1 VRGGRIVG
9 LVLAGILALGV
20 IGLVVLPRVGSHDR
34 TLTVV
39 RALASSE
46 KQPFLTDPDVTAEL
60 ARAGYRLQVD
70 TAGSREIA
78 TSRDLSGYDLAFPA
92 DSPQAD
98 RIKRDRKITK
108 SYVPFFSPMAI
119 ATFKPIA
126 GLLTTAGVVRQDGG
140 TPLFDIKAY
149 LGLVKAGTRWSQLPG
164 NTAYRTD
171 KSVLISSTDVRTSNS
186 AALYLAIASYV
197 ANGDNVVT
205 ETATADTMAD
215 RLAPLFLK
223 QGYLDASTLDPFN
236 DFLTIGMGKTPM
248 VMIYE
253 AQFAAHALA
262 PDGSI
267 TGDMVLL
274 YPSPT
279 SYAKHTVVPL
289 TDRGDAVGRLLTT
302 DPELQHLAVRF
313 GFRTSDAAY
322 LRRIAA
328 ERGAPPPAQIVNV
341 VEPPSQEISE
351 RMISRIEARY

>member
-34 TLTVV
+34 ALTVV
-39 RALASSE
+39 RALVSSE
-46 KQPFLTDPDVTAEL
+46 KQPLLTDPDVTAEL

-78 TSRDLSGYDLAFPA
+78 TSRDLGGYDLAFPA
-92 DSPQAD
+92 DSTQAD
-98 RIKRDRKITK
+98 RIKRDKKITR

-119 ATFKPIA
+119 ATFRPIA
-126 GLLTTAGVVRQDGG
+126 DLLTAAGVVRHG
-140 TPLFDIKAY
+140 TSLFDMKAY
-149 LGLVKAGTRWSQLPG
+149 LGLVNAETRWSQLPG

-197 ANGDNVVT
+197 ANGDNVVS
-205 ETATADTMAD
+205 TAADADTIAD

-223 QGYLDASTLDPFN
+223 QGYLDASTLDPFG
-236 DFLTIGMGKTPM
+236 DFLSIGIGKTPM

-253 AQFAAHALA
+253 AQFAARALA
-262 PDGSI
+262 KDGSI
-267 TGDMVLL
+267 TGEMVLL

-279 SYAKHTVVPL
+279 IYAKHTVVPL
-289 TDRGDAVGRLLTT
+289 TDRGDAVGRLLSTN
-302 DPELQHLAVRF
+302 PVLQHLAVRF

-322 LRRIAA
+322 LRSSAA
-328 ERGAPPPAQIVNV
+328 ARGVPPPAQIVNV
-341 VEPPSQEISE
+341 VEPPTQEISE
-351 RMISRIEARY
+351 RMIRKIEAKY